1 MNTINP
7 QLKKY
12 LEDKMELHKVD
23 NAIIILPTDCQQLQ
37 KLIKDTSKDV
47 KYQIIQCN
55 IVKKNEQYSNE
66 KETEDLLPSV
76 LNITVTKE
84 ELRTISRTNTDS
96 VDRPTC
102 IPRLIPRD
110 LDLSKHS
117 DSTLVKKT
125 LHHYLQTLSKMI
137 IQQDNKWC
145 WAHQNFLSSLSHQ
158 IKTPLNGIAT
168 GIQILEDNIKDDF
181 NRNILNYLFQSCIE
195 LSTYVNDII
204 DYYLFAQNKV
214 EFKYSKHNIRETVKF
229 IEEVYQSQIEENK
242 IKWTTNISS
251 TIPNYIVTD
260 GKRICQ
266 VLVNLIGNSLKF
278 TFDGEIQLDFQYLSL
293 ENKLVIT
300 VLDTGPGIPNE
311 EINNVFNAFYQV
323 LDKWMTTQDGL
334 GIGLSISKKI
344 IEGLDGEIYFIENPL
359 TIGLENKGVAIQFWI
374 PNEINKVADKSD
386 NKPVEKPRNKP
397 INIRSINFKPVNSK
411 QEKDTKQKKDTKQ
424 LYNTKGGKI
433 EPSKIKRVLII
444 EDNKTNA
451 NLLKMMIQ
459 KIKNIE
465 VDLVLNP
472 ESAISHILTDSYDLV
487 FLDIKMPRISGYDI
501 LQELKELKNAKNINI
516 PPIIVITALIS
527 QDVDKK
533 LVNYPIFDIIHKPI
547 QIEQIKKIIQ

>member
-1 MNTINP
+1 
-7 QLKKY
+7 
-12 LEDKMELHKVD
+12 
-23 NAIIILPTDCQQLQ
+23 
-37 KLIKDTSKDV
+37 
-47 KYQIIQCN
+47 
-55 IVKKNEQYSNE
+55 
-66 KETEDLLPSV
+66 
-76 LNITVTKE
+76 
-84 ELRTISRTNTDS
+84 
-96 VDRPTC
+96 
-102 IPRLIPRD
+102 
-110 LDLSKHS
+110 
-117 DSTLVKKT
+117 
-125 LHHYLQTLSKMI
+125 HYLQTLSKMI

-311 EINNVFNAFYQV
+311 EINN
-323 LDKWMTTQDGL
+323 
-334 GIGLSISKKI
+334 
-344 IEGLDGEIYFIENPL
+344 
-359 TIGLENKGVAIQFWI
+359 
-374 PNEINKVADKSD
+374 
-386 NKPVEKPRNKP
+386 
-397 INIRSINFKPVNSK
+397 
-411 QEKDTKQKKDTKQ
+411 
-424 LYNTKGGKI
+424 
-433 EPSKIKRVLII
+433 
-444 EDNKTNA
+444 
-451 NLLKMMIQ
+451 
-459 KIKNIE
+459 
-465 VDLVLNP
+465 
-472 ESAISHILTDSYDLV
+472 
-487 FLDIKMPRISGYDI
+487 
-501 LQELKELKNAKNINI
+501 
-516 PPIIVITALIS
+516 
-527 QDVDKK
+527 
-533 LVNYPIFDIIHKPI
+533 
-547 QIEQIKKIIQ
+547 